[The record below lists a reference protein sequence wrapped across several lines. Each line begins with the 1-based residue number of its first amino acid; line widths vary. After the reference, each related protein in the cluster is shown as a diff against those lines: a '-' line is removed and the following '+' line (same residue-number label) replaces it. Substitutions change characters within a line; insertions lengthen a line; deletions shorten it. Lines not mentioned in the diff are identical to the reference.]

1 METRGSCLWNQV
13 YFTLFTSFSV
23 NANTHWIYLHITLY
37 ITSIVDQLYFKILSY
52 VRLHFFNETLH
63 TVPLVLDRD
72 QQSGMCFY
80 LRCSYLR

>member
-1 METRGSCLWNQV
+1 MQTHIGSIC
-13 YFTLFTSFSV
+13 
-23 NANTHWIYLHITLY
+23 ILHY

-63 TVPLVLDRD
+63 TVPLVLDQE